1 MSSIPT
7 PPTIPDA
14 PNVRSNDLFSGN
26 GHTPNYDLYRLIADH
41 NYALVLS
48 INRLTFVMRDELR
61 EIKENLRPILQISES
76 LAHILD
82 TLLVRSPDYD
92 YHAMSGVS
100 KDSEQPL
107 TKD

>member
-14 PNVRSNDLFSGN
+14 SSDQSKDLFSGN
-26 GHTPNYDLYRLIADH
+26 GHTPNYDVYRRIADH

-82 TLLVRSPDYD
+82 TLLVHSPDFD
-92 YHAMSGVS
+92 HHSISGVS